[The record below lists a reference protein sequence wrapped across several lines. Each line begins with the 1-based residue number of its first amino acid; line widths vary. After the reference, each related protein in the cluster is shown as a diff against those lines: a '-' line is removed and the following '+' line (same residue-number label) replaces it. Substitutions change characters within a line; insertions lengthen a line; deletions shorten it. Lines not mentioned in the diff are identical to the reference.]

1 MFNNINHIIYLI
13 ILFLTSS
20 VLIYLNIYNK
30 NDVIKRYY
38 YKHNKKYY
46 KLFGLLQIII
56 KLFFIFSI
64 RYFIIYFFYS

>member
-13 ILFLTSS
+13 ILFLTFS
-20 VLIYLNIYNK
+20 VLIYLYIYNK

-46 KLFGLLQIII
+46 KLFSLLQIII

-64 RYFIIYFFYS
+64 RYFIIYFFYN

>member
-20 VLIYLNIYNK
+20 VLIYLYKYNK
-30 NDVIKRYY
+30 NDIIKRYY

-46 KLFGLLQIII
+46 KLFDLLQIII